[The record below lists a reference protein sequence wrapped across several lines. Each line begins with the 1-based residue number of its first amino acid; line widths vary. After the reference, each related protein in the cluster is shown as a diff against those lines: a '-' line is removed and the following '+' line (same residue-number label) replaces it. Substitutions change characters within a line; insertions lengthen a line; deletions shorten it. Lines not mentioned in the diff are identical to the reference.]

1 NKLCVLCIGNFRAI
15 HRESSDRHSVRWRFL
30 RWAIRAPHLER
41 AAGDGYQVRFDCFTT
56 FGLIRIGGLLAW
68 RRRIISRSAGPRHEV
83 DATTSTDQ
91 HYEADDSGYERDGR
105 AGLLRL
111 GGRGIPRHRGMNL
124 WLALPT
130 HVGLRLRPRRG
141 LCTRHTIN
149 RPGRDALSLWLCLSQ
164 IRRRR
169 DGGGGKARTL
179 FFKLASLTLNTLAL
193 LRQHALLFLT

>member
-1 NKLCVLCIGNFRAI
+1 APCSKCLGILKRDIYHGQVLLPARRLTVDEMRGRCMACLFNKLCVLCIGNFRAI

-91 HYEADDSGYERDGR
+91 HYEADDSGYERDG
-105 AGLLRL
+105 
-111 GGRGIPRHRGMNL
+111 
-124 WLALPT
+124 
-130 HVGLRLRPRRG
+130 
-141 LCTRHTIN
+141 
-149 RPGRDALSLWLCLSQ
+149 
-164 IRRRR
+164 
-169 DGGGGKARTL
+169 
-179 FFKLASLTLNTLAL
+179 
-193 LRQHALLFLT
+193 